1 MNSFLSQTQFQ
12 ALKATA
18 KTVLQESESNYGHAR
33 VEILIL
39 PVSKS
44 GERHELLAFTEFCGD
59 LCECYERQIFD
70 SYTDAVKH
78 AAKLLACE
86 VV

>member
-18 KTVLQESESNYGHAR
+18 KTVLQENESNHGIAR

-39 PVSKS
+39 PVSQS
-44 GERHELLAFTEFCGD
+44 GQRHEVLAFTEFSGD

-70 SYTDAVKH
+70 SYTEAIKH
-78 AAKLLACE
+78 AAALLTFE